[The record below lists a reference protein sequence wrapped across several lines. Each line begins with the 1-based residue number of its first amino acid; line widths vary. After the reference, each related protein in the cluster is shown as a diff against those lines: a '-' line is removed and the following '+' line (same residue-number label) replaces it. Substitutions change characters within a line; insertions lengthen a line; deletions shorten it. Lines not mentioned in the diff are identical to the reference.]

1 MQGYADMAD
10 AGFDRSRVVFEQVV
24 AGLGGAELGAV
35 AHGELE
41 DRLGVACRELVRML
55 LQDHLDLRA
64 AREQKMTGGV
74 VGLDGERR
82 SRVETGCTRAL
93 VSVFGLVQVSRI
105 GYRSPGLSN
114 LYPADEVLNLPA
126 GSSFSHGI
134 RRLAVLEG
142 VRGSFTGASEAIE
155 RATGFKVGTRQI
167 RELTLRAGADVD
179 PFYQARPVVAA
190 QSRDVLVLTLD
201 GKGVMMRPGSLR
213 KATAAAA
220 AKSAPRLGSRLSPG
234 EKTGRKRMA
243 ELACVYDI
251 APEPRTAADVLP
263 SRPGPRTP
271 MVAPPP
277 AARRPRATGKWLS
290 ASLIKDIPTMVAA
303 AFAEAERRDP
313 GHERTWVALVDGN
326 RTQIAAIQAEAA
338 ARSLS
343 VSIVIDVIHVLEYV
357 WSAAWSFFDKGD
369 PDAEEWVT
377 EISRK
382 ILQGNAVQVAAGIR
396 RRATRFGFTGAERK
410 NADHAA
416 TYLINHAAH
425 LDYPTALAG
434 GWPIATGVIEGACR
448 HLVKDRMDLTG
459 ARWGLDVAEAIL
471 TLRAVHTTGDLPD
484 YWAYHLTQE
493 HHRTYPQHI
502 QNAA

>member
-1 MQGYADMAD
+1 VQGYADVAD
-10 AGFDRSRVVFEQVV
+10 GGFDRSRVVFEQVV
-24 AGLGGAELGAV
+24 AGLGGAELGGV
-35 AHGELE
+35 THGELE
-41 DRLGVACRELVRML
+41 DRLAVSCRELVRML

-64 AREQKMTGGV
+64 VREQKVAGGV
-74 VGLDGERR
+74 AGPDGERR
-82 SRVETGCTRAL
+82 PRAETGCRRSL
-93 VSVFGLVQVSRI
+93 VSVFGVVQVSRI
-105 GYRSPGLSN
+105 AYRSPGLSN
-114 LYPADEVLNLPA
+114 VYPADDVLNLPA
-126 GSSFSHGI
+126 GSSFSHGVG
-134 RRLAVLEG
+134 RLAVLEG
-142 VRGSFTGASEAIE
+142 VRGSFAGASEAIE
-155 RATGFKVGTRQI
+155 RATGVKVGTRQI
-167 RELTLRAGADVD
+167 RELILRAGVDVD
-179 PFYQARPVVAA
+179 PFYETRRLPAA
-190 QSRDVLVLTLD
+190 QVSDVLVLTLD
-201 GKGVMMRPGSLR
+201 GKGVVMRPGSLR

-220 AKSAPRLGSRLSPG
+220 AKTTPRLASRLSPG

-251 APEPRTAADVLP
+251 APQSRTAADVLP
-263 SRPGPRTP
+263 SRPGPKTP
-271 MVAPPP
+271 IAPPP

-290 ASLIKDIPTMVAA
+290 ASLIKDIPSMVAA

-326 RTQIAAIQAEAA
+326 HTQIAAIEAEAV
-338 ARSLS
+338 ARSVT
-343 VSIVIDVIHVLEYV
+343 VSIVIDFIHVLEYV

-377 EISRK
+377 VTSRK

-396 RRATRFGFTGAERK
+396 RRATRFGFTGTERK
-410 NADHAA
+410 NADISA

-471 TLRAVHTTGDLPD
+471 TLRAIHTTGDLPD
-484 YWAYHLTQE
+484 YWSYHLAQE
-493 HHRTYPQHI
+493 HLRTYPQHI
-502 QNAA
+502 QSAA